1 MGMIHVT
8 AKSRYAVSALMHLA
22 IHNTAGAVPLS
33 EVSVCQGI
41 SLSYVDQIF
50 TRLRRAGLVRGT
62 PGPGGGYRLG
72 RPPER
77 IAIGEVIT
85 LMDADQR
92 ATQGSG
98 SPLDQAVWDGLT
110 SDIEG
115 FLDSLT
121 LAHFVQG
128 PRVRESLEAQY
139 AGSRWRC
146 DVCGALS
153 DRQPKTGSDNA

>member
-1 MGMIHVT
+1 MIHVT

-22 IHNTAGAVPLS
+22 IHNTAGAVPLA

-50 TRLRRAGLVRGT
+50 TRLRRAGLVQGT

-72 RPPER
+72 RLPEA
-77 IAIGEVIT
+77 IAIGEVIG

-92 ATQGSG
+92 GAGHQGSC
-98 SPLDQAVWDGLT
+98 LDEALWEGLT
-110 SDIEG
+110 RDIEG
-115 FLDSLT
+115 FLESLT
-121 LAHFVQG
+121 LADFVQG

-139 AGSRWRC
+139 SGSHWRC
-146 DVCGALS
+146 EVCGALS
-153 DRQPKTGSDNA
+153 QRQPDAGGAAT

>member
-22 IHNTAGAVPLS
+22 IHNTAGAVPLA

-50 TRLRRAGLVRGT
+50 TRLRRAGLVQGT

-72 RPPER
+72 RAPEA

-92 ATQGSG
+92 GPQRRGSE
-98 SPLDQAVWDGLT
+98 LDRAVWDGLT
-110 SDIEG
+110 RDIEG
-115 FLDSLT
+115 FLAGLT
-121 LAHFVQG
+121 LADFVRG
-128 PRVRESLEAQY
+128 PRVRASLEAQY
-139 AGSRWRC
+139 AGNHWRC
-146 DVCGALS
+146 EVCGALS
-153 DRQPKTGSDNA
+153 DRQPSADSGGA